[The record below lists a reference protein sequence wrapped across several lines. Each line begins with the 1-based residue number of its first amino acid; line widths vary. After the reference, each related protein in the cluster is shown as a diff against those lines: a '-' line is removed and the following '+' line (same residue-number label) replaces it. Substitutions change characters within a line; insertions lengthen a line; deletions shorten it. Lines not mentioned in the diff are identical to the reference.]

1 MRRVIGGALIASCVV
16 ALGSSAFGDA
26 NDGAAGIPWMDNLV
40 AAYKKSIEEQK
51 PLVAYFHFKGC
62 RWCAKLELDVM
73 EKPEFAA
80 MADKAVWV
88 KVDSEQDDDKKNVS
102 RMIEQLKIQSYP
114 ILSVL
119 DCKPDKIEELV
130 QVTGYFEPRV
140 VNEEIQKGIKQYEA
154 ANPKATPRKPYGE
167 SNMTGTL
174 LAPAPNTDVY
184 ATLACSVSDAALVS
198 ALQKLGYPPATSR
211 STGSHACMHRVTVPR
226 DGKRYELSLH
236 HTTGQPILARVK
248 LKSGAA
254 PAAEKLLDAQE
265 TIFPSYFIYDKADRA
280 LFLACAVDERDAL
293 TPERLESQLKMLI
306 DTAAKTE
313 PIWK

>member
-16 ALGSSAFGDA
+16 VFGSAALGDA
-26 NDGAAGIPWMDNLV
+26 KDGAAGIPWMDNLV
-40 AAYKKSIEEQK
+40 AAYKKSMDEQK

-140 VNEEIQKGIKQYEA
+140 VNEQIAKGIGTYEEAKRKA
-154 ANPKATPRKPYGE
+154 APRKPYGE
-167 SNMTGTL
+167 PNFSGAKL
-174 LAPAPNTDVY
+174 EPASSDDVF
-184 ATLACSVSDAALVS
+184 ATMACSVSDNTLIS
-198 ALQKLGYPPATSR
+198 ALRQLGYSPETSR
-211 STGSHACMHRVTVPR
+211 STGSHACMHRVMVPR
-226 DGKRYELSLH
+226 DGKRYEVSLH
-236 HTTGQPILARVK
+236 HTIGQPMAARVK
-248 LKSGAA
+248 LKSGTA
-254 PAAEKLLDAQE
+254 PAAERLLEAQE
-265 TIFPSYFIYDKADRA
+265 AIFPAYFIFDKANRT
-280 LFLACAVDERDAL
+280 LYLACAMDERDAL
-293 TPERLESQLKMLI
+293 MPERLESQLKMLV
-306 DTAAKTE
+306 DTAVKTE
-313 PIWK
+313 SIWK